1 MALNAGRSPWTSPTA
16 TIRGAAAVTEAQKR
30 RTDGAIRR
38 RRPAGRRKNSLEMD
52 IARILFDA

>member
-1 MALNAGRSPWTSPTA
+1 
-16 TIRGAAAVTEAQKR
+16 VTEAQKR